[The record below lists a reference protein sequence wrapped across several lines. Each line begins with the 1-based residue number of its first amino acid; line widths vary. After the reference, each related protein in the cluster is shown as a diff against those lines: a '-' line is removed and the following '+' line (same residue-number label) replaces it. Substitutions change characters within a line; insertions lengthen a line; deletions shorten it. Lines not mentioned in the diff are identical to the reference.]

1 MAFDGTTVAAL
12 VSEFKGV
19 LTQGRIVKIAQPES
33 DELILTIKTYDGQFR
48 LQISANS
55 SLPLMYLTDKN
66 KQSPMKAPNFCM
78 LLRKHINNGFITT

>member
-12 VSEFKGV
+12 VSELQSKIK
-19 LTQGRIVKIAQPES
+19 QGRITKIAQPES

-55 SLPLMYLTDKN
+55 SLPLVYLTDTN
-66 KQSPMKAPNFCM
+66 K
-78 LLRKHINNGFITT
+78 